1 MFSSSDWLAAFISSD
16 DWLCGRRI
24 ECTWLA
30 LYVAWMEVNVTA
42 KDRRQDFPNSQHHLK
57 QDTGEKDNGK
67 GEGAESV
74 LDRQF

>member
-1 MFSSSDWLAAFISSD
+1 M
-16 DWLCGRRI
+16 
-24 ECTWLA
+24 
-30 LYVAWMEVNVTA
+30 NVTA

-57 QDTGEKDNGK
+57 QDTGKKDNGK